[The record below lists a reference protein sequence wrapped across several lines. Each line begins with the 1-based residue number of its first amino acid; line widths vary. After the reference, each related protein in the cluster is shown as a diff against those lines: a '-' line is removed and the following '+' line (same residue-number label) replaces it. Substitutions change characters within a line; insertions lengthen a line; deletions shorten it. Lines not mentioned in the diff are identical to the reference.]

1 MGFNSGFKGLIPYR
15 QWKHTEAAPLI
26 CYAQQTVVFL
36 HTFRKLILFILTV
49 CCIDMV
55 SEWLEYCIHL
65 RSISQGIP
73 HQTYA
78 STAPTSRHQM
88 ILIQFELFYLF
99 IIYFLHKYWCTPHED
114 DPQRADT
121 CHSYS
126 ALSVKTLKYNIVH
139 LLTLSPI
146 LILFI
151 SIYVFLLTLLTPSL
165 RFSKLFNTEA

>member
-15 QWKHTEAAPLI
+15 QWKHTEVAPLI

-88 ILIQFELFYLF
+88 ILIQFELFL
-99 IIYFLHKYWCTPHED
+99 
-114 DPQRADT
+114 
-121 CHSYS
+121 
-126 ALSVKTLKYNIVH
+126 
-139 LLTLSPI
+139 
-146 LILFI
+146 
-151 SIYVFLLTLLTPSL
+151 SIYNLLFTQILMYTPWGWPTKGRHMSELQCIKCKNFKIQHSTFVDTFSNFNIIHLDL
-165 RFSKLFNTEA
+165 RISFNIINSKFAFFKTI